1 VRSPS
6 AGTSLPRPSF
16 ADMPHIVRMWALLA
30 LILLLVSAGRIAH
43 WQFPDPDDILRLV
56 QVRDLLGGQ
65 GWFDLDQ
72 HRIDPL
78 REVPM
83 HWSRLVDIPLALVIG
98 ALTPLVGQS
107 AAEGVALIAVP
118 LLTLLVAMAF
128 VAPVAIRLFGRETG
142 GWAVLVAGMM
152 PLLSYQFQPLRID
165 HHGWQIA
172 CFAAAFWGLSQRDNP
187 RGPIVAGLAMAS
199 GLMISIEGLPLAA
212 LVGAILAL
220 RWLRD
225 PSTRLGLTHYLQALA
240 GGLIVLYLATR
251 GWPQAAQYCDAI
263 TPAHLGFFVVV
274 ALGTSALGHARPL
287 PPIAVLGALGAIG
300 AGGVALFGAASP
312 ACLTT
317 PFGSLDPLVHDYW
330 YVNVI
335 EGRPVWDQT
344 ATIIPALLQLAL
356 AFAVAVRLWLRAPLP
371 QRAQL
376 GEFVLL
382 FAGTLALG
390 LLVSR
395 SLAFASLLATVP
407 LAWLLGEALHR
418 LRTARKPTPK
428 IAVGVATLLALLP
441 MAPVALAENL
451 ASSAPPAPRLTAQ
464 VGGEAAGTQAAGI
477 VESSCDLQASSAR
490 LNALPK
496 GTVFAPLDIGPSV
509 LLETGHSVIATGHHR
524 AEAAMHDVIGA
535 FLVEPE
541 VSRTI
546 LRSYGAD
553 YLVLCDDLAEPDL
566 YARRGGSHSFAAR
579 LLADDAPDWLEK
591 VETGAPASFRVWR
604 VRD

>member
-187 RGPIVAGLAMAS
+187 RGPLVAGLAMAS

-225 PSTRLGLTHYLQALA
+225 PSARLALTHYLQALA

-251 GWPQAAQYCDAI
+251 GWPQAAQ
-263 TPAHLGFFVVV
+263 
-274 ALGTSALGHARPL
+274 
-287 PPIAVLGALGAIG
+287 
-300 AGGVALFGAASP
+300 
-312 ACLTT
+312 
-317 PFGSLDPLVHDYW
+317 
-330 YVNVI
+330 
-335 EGRPVWDQT
+335 
-344 ATIIPALLQLAL
+344 
-356 AFAVAVRLWLRAPLP
+356 
-371 QRAQL
+371 
-376 GEFVLL
+376 
-382 FAGTLALG
+382 
-390 LLVSR
+390 
-395 SLAFASLLATVP
+395 
-407 LAWLLGEALHR
+407 
-418 LRTARKPTPK
+418 
-428 IAVGVATLLALLP
+428 
-441 MAPVALAENL
+441 
-451 ASSAPPAPRLTAQ
+451 
-464 VGGEAAGTQAAGI
+464 
-477 VESSCDLQASSAR
+477 
-490 LNALPK
+490 
-496 GTVFAPLDIGPSV
+496 
-509 LLETGHSVIATGHHR
+509 
-524 AEAAMHDVIGA
+524 
-535 FLVEPE
+535 
-541 VSRTI
+541 
-546 LRSYGAD
+546 
-553 YLVLCDDLAEPDL
+553 
-566 YARRGGSHSFAAR
+566 
-579 LLADDAPDWLEK
+579 
-591 VETGAPASFRVWR
+591 
-604 VRD
+604 